1 MKLLVTG
8 VTGQVGFELVRSL
21 QPLGEV
27 IAAGRH
33 MADLSRPE
41 TLGDLVDRVR
51 PDVIVNPAAYTAVD
65 KAEDEEALA
74 LSINGGAP
82 GALAVAA
89 RRHNALL
96 VHYSTDYVFDGSKTT
111 PYLPEDATGPL
122 GAYGRTK
129 LAGEQAIAEA
139 GGDWLVLRTSWVY
152 GARGKNF
159 MRTMLRLAGE
169 REELRVVGD
178 QIGAPTTA
186 RLIADSTAQIV
197 HAATRQRKSS
207 QFESGVHHLVAAG
220 ETSWHGFA
228 EAIVAGARE
237 RLPESVRARNI
248 VPIATADYPTP
259 ARRPSSSRLSTTSL
273 EERFGVVMPPWQ
285 KGLALALDETFG

>member
-8 VTGQVGFELVRSL
+8 VTGQVGFELARSL

-27 IAAGRH
+27 VAVDRH

-41 TLGDLVDRVR
+41 TLAGLIDRVR

-74 LSINGGAP
+74 MSINGAAP

-96 VHYSTDYVFDGSKTT
+96 VHYSTDYVFDGGKTA
-111 PYLPEDATGPL
+111 PYLPEDTPAPL
-122 GAYGRTK
+122 GAYGRSK
-129 LAGEQAIAEA
+129 LAGERAIAEA

-169 REELRVVGD
+169 REELRVVAD

-197 HAATRQRKSS
+197 HAAMRQRQSG
-207 QFESGVHHLVAAG
+207 QFESGIHHLVAAG

-237 RLPESVRARNI
+237 RRPDSVRVRRV
-248 VPIATADYPTP
+248 VPIGTAEYPTP
-259 ARRPSSSRLSTTSL
+259 ARRPANSRLSTASL
-273 EERFGVVMPPWQ
+273 EQHFGVVVPPWQ
-285 KGLALALDETFG
+285 QGLALALDETFD